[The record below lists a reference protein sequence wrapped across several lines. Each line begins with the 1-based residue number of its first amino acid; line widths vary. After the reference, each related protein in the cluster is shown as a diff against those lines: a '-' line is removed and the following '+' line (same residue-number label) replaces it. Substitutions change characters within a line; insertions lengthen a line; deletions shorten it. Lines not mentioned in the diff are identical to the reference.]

1 MEDNMKKNRNP
12 YRERNYCEYAE
23 YIDETYICKQSGK
36 DCSLGFFPN
45 CWECNL
51 YKQHK
56 RGIRI

>member
-1 MEDNMKKNRNP
+1 MKKNRNP

-36 DCSLGFFPN
+36 DCYLGFFPN